1 MKTVNNNLRVRN
13 NCLIS
18 DIYGSYISIVTVLT
32 FVLVSKNS
40 DKNDLLAILTYD
52 PLPHLRCSAIQ
63 HLHK

>member
-1 MKTVNNNLRVRN
+1 MKTIDNNLRVRN

-40 DKNDLLAILTYD
+40 DKMILTILTYD
-52 PLPHLRCSAIQ
+52 PLPHLRCGAIQ